1 MRIEAWLQSS
11 LGVTCGKQPVNPS
24 TPVNHTEASLPVPFG
39 AAVGQPDADR
49 RFAKLQAMTNTFAAA
64 LSF

>member
-1 MRIEAWLQSS
+1 M
-11 LGVTCGKQPVNPS
+11 PS
-24 TPVNHTEASLPVPFG
+24 TD
-39 AAVGQPDADR
+39 AAPAALGDDCWLATKNSRRQPQRKEPDADR